1 MEGSQDASYAKFDSE
16 GQSNNQNPAEL
27 SVKPSVSFQERPMA
41 QREYNSDTD
50 PRFQLTASEIGQLKL
65 ILGRGDAISLA
76 ATSLDSDYPQYEEST
91 HAWAV
96 FADNPKKRAGKWERA
111 VGIVIII
118 FQLFAYRLFA
128 LEAIE
133 DFQRGS
139 VPVMVSHADC
149 AAAYEQPNQNFTCE
163 AQYTNTIDA
172 FVAFFMLAIFLTKDF
187 IQAGKSIRDSVG
199 KGWVFGF
206 ALLAAVEVTSAFV
219 AAGIAVSYHLFI
231 GEVTDAVEVGVGLLF
246 IRELSRQTYAGLKE
260 GRGKNK
266 QYKHFLAVL
275 SILIVLGMCM
285 DPLTAKIFAGYI
297 Q

>member
-1 MEGSQDASYAKFDSE
+1 MTTDP
-16 GQSNNQNPAEL
+16 QSH
-27 SVKPSVSFQERPMA
+27 R
-41 QREYNSDTD
+41 YTSDTD

-65 ILGRGDAISLA
+65 ILGRGDTISLA
-76 ATSLDSDYPQYEEST
+76 ATSVDSDYPQYEEST

-111 VGIVIII
+111 VGIVIIV

-133 DFQRGS
+133 DFQRGV
-139 VPVMVSHADC
+139 VPVMVTHADC
-149 AAAYEQPNQNFTCE
+149 AAANEQPDQNFTCE
-163 AQYTNTIDA
+163 AQYTNSVDA

-187 IQAGKSIRDSVG
+187 IQAGKSIRDTLG
-199 KGWVFGF
+199 RGWAFGF
-206 ALLAAVEVTSAFV
+206 AVLAAVEVTSAFV

-260 GRGKNK
+260 GSGKNK

-275 SILIVLGMCM
+275 AILVVCGMCM

>member
-1 MEGSQDASYAKFDSE
+1 MPQH
-16 GQSNNQNPAEL
+16 
-27 SVKPSVSFQERPMA
+27 R
-41 QREYNSDTD
+41 YNSDTD

-65 ILGRGDAISLA
+65 LLGRGDTISLA
-76 ATSLDSDYPQYEEST
+76 ATSVDSDYPQYEEST

-111 VGIVIII
+111 VGIVIIV

-133 DFQRGS
+133 DFQRGV
-139 VPVMVSHADC
+139 VPVMVTHADC
-149 AAAYEQPNQNFTCE
+149 AAANEQPNQDFTCE
-163 AQYTNTIDA
+163 AQYTNSVDA

-187 IQAGKSIRDSVG
+187 IQAGKSIRDTLG
-199 KGWVFGF
+199 RGWAFGF
-206 ALLAAVEVTSAFV
+206 AVLAAVEVTSAFV

-260 GRGKNK
+260 GSGKNK

-275 SILIVLGMCM
+275 AILVVCGMCM